1 MHYRLPFM
9 VEDLP
14 HHQWFN
20 WGPPPPGAETG
31 GVAVAYNK
39 FGKGQALYIGVPIF
53 RAVQWRP
60 FWIQQ
65 WIPYLLQQLVPRP
78 IAELRP
84 VPFSEYVH
92 GTFFWDA
99 SKRFVLVQVLNTIEL
114 ATQGDLHPAPDIVI
128 HTDPLRLK
136 VVRARLLWPKNQELE
151 VVSKNGRTQ
160 VMLRAP
166 ARYSAFYLK
175 LA

>member
-1 MHYRLPFM
+1 M

-31 GVAVAYNK
+31 GTAVTYNK

-53 RAVQWRP
+53 RAMEWRP
-60 FWIQQ
+60 FWIRR
-65 WIPYLLQQLVPRP
+65 WIPDLLRQLVPRP

-84 VPFSEYVH
+84 SPFSEYVH
-92 GTFFWDA
+92 GTFFWHPG
-99 SKRFVLVQVLNTIEL
+99 RQFILVQVLNTIEL
-114 ATQGDLHPAPDIVI
+114 ATQGELRPAPDVAI
-128 HTDPLRLK
+128 HTDPARLK
-136 VVRARLLWPKNQELE
+136 VVRARMVWPKEQELE
-151 VVSKNGRTQ
+151 VVSRNGSTE

-166 ARYSAFYLK
+166 ERYSALYLK